1 MIVVLGRGS
10 GKACAVV
17 LGCDRAKT
25 RLCVAAGQG
34 MGGLMTR
41 KGGLPVGDGPV
52 GGVAECAVLWSSEDP
67 VG

>member
-1 MIVVLGRGS
+1 
-10 GKACAVV
+10 V

-25 RLCVAAGQG
+25 RLCVTAGQG